1 MPPLFA
7 TFKKVKLLYQN
18 PCSVSYTN
26 RQHKYHM
33 LDYKEPPREIT
44 KYGHFN
50 YAQKLIKAGNYA

>member
-1 MPPLFA
+1 
-7 TFKKVKLLYQN
+7 
-18 PCSVSYTN
+18 
-26 RQHKYHM
+26 M